1 MFNIFTL
8 CQGPDLSPVKKWN
21 SRKILSHV
29 IGSQTKLKQFWLG
42 IISAKLS
49 KQCYTHTPTLLDQ
62 TMKPDCLD
70 NLDYGREN
78 FTRIY
83 TWEFAISPEFTRE
96 NSQFHTK
103 KIFMP
108 LMLINSWEKNT
119 CEMNFRR
126 VEIVSH
132 CPNNRAKVCT

>member
-1 MFNIFTL
+1 MWKGRLFG
-8 CQGPDLSPVKKWN
+8 Q
-21 SRKILSHV
+21 SRLRTWKFHTNLHV
-29 IGSQTKLKQFWLG
+29 RI
-42 IISAKLS
+42 
-49 KQCYTHTPTLLDQ
+49 H
-62 TMKPDCLD
+62 
-70 NLDYGREN
+70 N

-96 NSQFHTK
+96 TSQFHTK

-132 CPNNRAKVCT
+132 CPNNRPRLIGSLCFFSNICSTKKNSWRSNIKVKISKFQENYLRISVLLNFFMPFIDK